1 MSTEVDIAIVGAGL
15 AGSLSAAVLWRAG
28 YSVALIDY
36 RAEVPADF
44 RVEKIGGDQLEAMQ
58 RLGVLDGVAAR
69 SVEFGEIVNVRAGRE
84 IDRTRS
90 RHLGLLYPDLIQAS
104 REQVPASV
112 QRITGRVVDIKT
124 GPQRQE
130 LGLQGGAS
138 VGARLVILATGM
150 GDLLRKKLGIERRMI
165 VAQQSLSFGF
175 MLRPRTGSFGFE
187 ALTSYGERP
196 ADALDYLSLFPTRTG
211 MRANLFTF
219 LTPGDERVSG
229 LRHDME
235 SGLFA
240 AMPGLRR
247 HLREFEVPDKVQ
259 SWLMD
264 LTVAENVRQD
274 GVVLI
279 GDAYQTSCPAAG
291 RGVSRLLSDVELLCR
306 DYVPRWFETE
316 GMGAAKIAGFYD
328 DPRKQAMD
336 QSALALSHYRRDL
349 AIARGIKWGIRR
361 RQHFMRRRLVGWLDR
376 VNPALVTR
384 LKSWRRGDISR
395 QQPTG
400 SAAQH

>member
-15 AGSLSAAVLWRAG
+15 AGSLSAAVLGRAG

-291 RGVSRLLSDVELLCR
+291 RGVSRLR
-306 DYVPRWFETE
+306 
-316 GMGAAKIAGFYD
+316 AG
-328 DPRKQAMD
+328 
-336 QSALALSHYRRDL
+336 S
-349 AIARGIKWGIRR
+349 G
-361 RQHFMRRRLVGWLDR
+361 
-376 VNPALVTR
+376 
-384 LKSWRRGDISR
+384 
-395 QQPTG
+395 PT
-400 SAAQH
+400 AWVL

>member
-1 MSTEVDIAIVGAGL
+1 V
-15 AGSLSAAVLWRAG
+15 
-28 YSVALIDY
+28 
-36 RAEVPADF
+36 
-44 RVEKIGGDQLEAMQ
+44 
-58 RLGVLDGVAAR
+58 
-69 SVEFGEIVNVRAGRE
+69 
-84 IDRTRS
+84 IDRTRA
-90 RHLGLLYPDLIQAS
+90 RHLGLLYPDLIQAA
-104 REQVPASV
+104 RGEVPATV
-112 QRITGRVVDIKT
+112 QRIIGRVVDIKT

-130 LGLQGGAS
+130 LGLQDGTS
-138 VGARLVILATGM
+138 ISARLVILATGM
-150 GDLLRKKLGIERRMI
+150 GDLLRNKLGIERRMI

-175 MLRPRTGSFGFE
+175 MLRPRTTGSFGFE

-219 LTPGDERVSG
+219 LVPGDERVNA
-229 LRHDME
+229 LRRDMPRA
-235 SGLFA
+235 LLA

-247 HLREFEVPDKVQ
+247 HLGAFDVIDKVQ

-264 LTVAENVRQD
+264 LTVADNVRQD

-306 DYVPRWFETE
+306 DYVPRWFETDR
-316 GMGAAKIAGFYD
+316 MGAEKISGFYA

-349 AIARGIKWGIRR
+349 AVARGMRWEIRR
-361 RQHFMRRRLVGWLDR
+361 RQHFMRRRFVGWLDGM
-376 VNPALVTR
+376 NPALVAN
-384 LKSWRRGDISR
+384 LKSWRRGGVSR